1 MKQAAILWAG
11 LALWVVICSPM
22 DAWSAGKKDE
32 FHPIASSV
40 PESASTSPKP
50 DTVSIWRER
59 RDLYEKMGTL
69 TGIPW
74 YRLAAI
80 DQYERTLT
88 KAKPKQRQH
97 PERLTGVFIDPPKWV
112 GMLNPDWEDQNPVS
126 ISMFKG
132 MGRDGSGDGRA
143 DMNNDTDLLYSVADF
158 IGSYGLSEDDFGSG
172 LWNYYANP
180 RAVQRVKQFAR
191 LYEHFD
197 QLQLFDTAFPLPVT
211 ADYSYRSTWGM
222 GRHYGGFRIHEGTDI
237 FAGYGVPVRSTC
249 YGIIEVKGWNRYGG
263 WRIGIRDINNN
274 YHYYAHLS
282 GYQKKIKIGD
292 IVTPGQTIGWV
303 GSSGYGPPGTAGK
316 FPPHLHFGIYRDR
329 GLVEYAYDPYPLL
342 RQWELSDLR
351 KLKERR
357 KTTSLPPMTPAT
369 VPANSGKKQQR

>member
-11 LALWVVICSPM
+11 LALWAAICPPL
-22 DAWSAGKKDE
+22 DAWPDANKDE
-32 FHPIASSV
+32 RHSIASSAAEPAPALNQDKV
-40 PESASTSPKP
+40 N
-50 DTVSIWRER
+50 IWRER

-88 KAKPKQRQH
+88 TAKPKQRKH
-97 PERLTGVFIDPPKWV
+97 PARLTGIFIDPPKWA
-112 GMLNPDWEDQNPVS
+112 GMLNPDWEDENPVS

-143 DMNNDTDLLYSVADF
+143 DMNNDTDLLYSVVALV
-158 IGSYGLSEDDFGSG
+158 GSYGLSDDDFGTG

-197 QLQLFDTAFPLPVT
+197 RLQLFDSAFPLPVT

-282 GYQKKIKIGD
+282 GYHKNIKLGD

-303 GSSGYGPPGTAGK
+303 GSSGYGPPGTSGK
-316 FPPHLHFGIYRDR
+316 FPAHLHYGIYRDR

-342 RQWELSDLR
+342 RQWELADLR
-351 KLKERR
+351 RLKERR
-357 KTTSLPPMTPAT
+357 RTSSLPPENSAADPVHS
-369 VPANSGKKQQR
+369 VPRQRR